1 MRGKIL
7 SRIAYVNGRYV
18 RHADAA
24 VHVEDRGYQFAD
36 GVYEVCEVR
45 YGYIVDLTRHLDRL
59 DRSLREL
66 EMKWP
71 MSRKALTTVIREVVR
86 RNHVTN
92 GMYYLQVTRGVA
104 KRDHVFPPDS
114 VPSSI
119 VITAKSINR
128 DAAEKRAEVGI
139 AVVTVPENR
148 WERVDIKTVGLL
160 PNVLAR
166 EAAKRQGAQ
175 EAVFVDEKGFVKEGA
190 ATNVWIVS
198 KDGKLVT
205 CPAEHG
211 ILRGVTRTTV
221 IDVAKKLGLIVEE
234 RPFSVEEAKNAREVF
249 ITAATTLVMPVVRLD
264 GQPIG
269 NGHPGLTAP
278 QLREAFFAVAE
289 KTLA

>member
-1 MRGKIL
+1 LRGKIL

-24 VHVEDRGYQFAD
+24 VHIEDRGYQFAD

-45 YGYIVDLTRHLDRL
+45 FGYIVDLTRHLDRL

-71 MSRKALTTVIREVVR
+71 MARKALIAVIRQTVR
-86 RNHVTN
+86 RNHVHN

-104 KRDHVFPPDS
+104 KRDHVYPPDS

-119 VITAKSINR
+119 VITAKSISR
-128 DAAEKRAEVGI
+128 DAAEKRAGAGI
-139 AVVTVPENR
+139 AVITVPENR
-148 WERVDIKTVGLL
+148 WDRVDIKTVGLL
-160 PNVLAR
+160 PNVMAR

-175 EAVFVDEKGFVKEGA
+175 EAVYVDDSGFVKEGA
-190 ATNVWIVS
+190 ATNCWIVS
-198 KDGKLVT
+198 KDGALVT
-205 CPAEHG
+205 RPAEHG

-221 IDVAKKLGLIVEE
+221 MNVAAKLGLRVEE
-234 RPFSVEEAKNAREVF
+234 RPFTVEEAKNAREVF
-249 ITAATTLVMPVVRLD
+249 ITAATTLVMPVVKLD

-269 NGHPGLTAP
+269 NGHPGLIAP
-278 QLREAFFAVAE
+278 ELRDAFFAVAE

>member
-1 MRGKIL
+1 
-7 SRIAYVNGRYV
+7 V
-18 RHADAA
+18 RH
-24 VHVEDRGYQFAD
+24 GF
-36 GVYEVCEVR
+36 
-45 YGYIVDLTRHLDRL
+45 IVDLTRHLDRL

-66 EMKWP
+66 EIKWP
-71 MSRKALTTVIREVVR
+71 MTRKALTMVIRQTVR
-86 RNHVTN
+86 RNHVFN

-104 KRDHVFPPDS
+104 KRDHVFPAAN
-114 VPSSI
+114 VTSSI
-119 VITAKSINR
+119 VITAKSISR
-128 DAAEKRAEVGI
+128 DAGETRAATGI
-139 AVVTVPENR
+139 AVITVPENR
-148 WERVDIKTVGLL
+148 WDRVDIKTIGLL

-175 EAVFVDEKGFVKEGA
+175 EAVFVDDEGFIKEGA

-198 KDGKLVT
+198 KDGRLVT
-205 CPAEHG
+205 RPAEHG

-221 IDVAKKLGLIVEE
+221 IDLAAKLGLTVEE
-234 RPFSVEEAKNAREVF
+234 RAFSVEEAKNAREVF
-249 ITAATTLVMPVVRLD
+249 ITAATTLVMPVVKLD